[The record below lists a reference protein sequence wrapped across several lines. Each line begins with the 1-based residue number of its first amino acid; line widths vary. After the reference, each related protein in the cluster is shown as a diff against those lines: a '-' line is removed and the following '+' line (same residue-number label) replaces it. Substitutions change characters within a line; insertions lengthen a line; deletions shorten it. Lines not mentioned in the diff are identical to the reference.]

1 MCSILDGVVLSV
13 STFPLPCRLLGKSLE
28 PQSDEERKEEKRGFD
43 NNGFN
48 QFRSDRISLDREIPD
63 TRDPR

>member
-1 MCSILDGVVLSV
+1 MCVMCDSYW
-13 STFPLPCRLLGKSLE
+13 GKNLVPE
-28 PQSDEERKEEKRGFD
+28 TEEEKEKEKNGFQL
-43 NNGFN
+43 NGFN